1 MIAEDVQR
9 KIWLGGLIG
18 AVILG
23 VLFLL
28 WAVVLNRSSIIM
40 HARAPYSITVQGLK
54 TENCA
59 TDECTVV
66 VAPGDYTITLQKTGY
81 KSLTKTVTVPL
92 GSPYSD
98 NILLQFIP
106 VFGTSTLTEEDIFP
120 ADPELGED
128 ALKKLGITSSTKLF
142 FADDKKTFS
151 YIVRNDLNFRQTLYL
166 AVINDKG
173 EVGEPQIVTSFL
185 RDLGNYVVAISPKSD
200 KIAVIDQAPG
210 QATLYM
216 IDREAKNR
224 ASLLTYSAIRDMRWL
239 PDSDDFIFQARE
251 KNDSPE
257 FIYLYRW
264 DDGKT
269 TQLELRTPLDTI
281 AVVNKDR
288 LLAVTNQALPEGA
301 KTRSF
306 EGQLVPLGEN
316 QSTLEVSAGIL
327 AQGGSPEAAAAIK
340 PAYSFVDYSLI
351 ANQARLIGTL
361 NEDPFPSRIK
371 AADDAKSIYFLQGEK
386 VGQLTFEE

>member
-9 KIWLGGLIG
+9 KIWLIGLIG

-23 VLFLL
+23 VLFLI

-81 KSLTKTVTVPL
+81 KSLTKTVTIPL

-106 VFGTSTLTEEDIFP
+106 VFGTSTLTEKDIFP
-120 ADPELGED
+120 ADPELGDD
-128 ALKKLGITSSTKLF
+128 ALKKLGITPSTKLF
-142 FADDKKTFS
+142 FADDNKTFS
-151 YIVRNDLNFRQTLYL
+151 YIARNNLFRQTLYL
-166 AVINDKG
+166 AVMDDQGN
-173 EVGEPQIVTSFL
+173 VGEPQIVTSFL
-185 RDLGNYVVAISPKSD
+185 RDLENFVVAVSPKSD

-239 PDSDDFIFQARE
+239 PDSDDFIIQARE

-257 FIYLYRW
+257 YVYLYRW
-264 DDGKT
+264 DDGRT
-269 TQLELRTPLDTI
+269 TQLELRTPLDNI
-281 AVVNKDR
+281 AVISKDR
-288 LLAVTNQALPEGA
+288 LLAVTDQALPEEA
-301 KTRSF
+301 KTRSL

-327 AQGGSPEAAAAIK
+327 AQGGSPEAAASIK

-386 VGQLTFEE
+386 VGQLIFEE

>member
-23 VLFLL
+23 VLFLI
-28 WAVVLNRSSIIM
+28 WAVVLNRSSIVM
-40 HARAPYSITVQGLK
+40 HARAPYTITVQGLK
-54 TENCA
+54 TENCV

-81 KSLTKTVTVPL
+81 KSLTKIVTVPL

-106 VFGTSTLTEEDIFP
+106 VFSGSTLTEDDIFP
-120 ADPELGED
+120 ADPEPGDVE
-128 ALKKLGITSSTKLF
+128 LKKLGVSPSTKLF
-142 FADDKKTFS
+142 FSIDKKTVSF
-151 YIVRNDLNFRQTLYL
+151 ITRNTLNFRQTLYI
-166 AVINDKG
+166 AAMNGNG

-185 RDLGNYVVAISPKSD
+185 RDLGSYVVAISPKSD

-224 ASLLTYSAIRDMRWL
+224 ASLLTYAAIRDMRWI
-239 PDSDDFIFQARE
+239 PGTDDFIFQARE
-251 KNDSPE
+251 KNGSPE
-257 FIYLYRW
+257 SIYLYRW

-269 TQLELRTPLDTI
+269 TQLELRTPLDDI
-281 AVVNKDR
+281 AIVNKDR
-288 LLAVTNQALPEGA
+288 LLAVTDQALPEGA
-301 KTRSF
+301 TTRSF

-316 QSTLEVSAGIL
+316 QSTMEVSAGIL
-327 AQGGSPEAAAAIK
+327 AQGGSAEAAAAIK

-351 ANQARLIGTL
+351 ANQARLISTL
-361 NEDPFPSRIK
+361 NEDTFPVKIK
-371 AADDAKSIYFLQGEK
+371 AADDAKSIYFLQGDK
-386 VGQLTFEE
+386 VVQLTFEE